1 MINSTN
7 RWACLISAVLFFMTL
22 PSLQAQ
28 HEVGVKIH
36 TINFM
41 GDFGGGGGSGTV
53 FLKDVNVQ
61 ATTMGLSLEH
71 KRHFAK
77 VLSWKNSIGA
87 FSIHSNDQYTR
98 NPFRR
103 GRDLSMKGS
112 LVEFT
117 TGLEIDIFPM
127 PYCIKKSSVT
137 PYFGIST
144 GVALSNVDI
153 LQNVYNEE
161 KLALEQ
167 IYLTDKSR
175 QFAPIFPMYLGIKAK
190 FGPSWVFSSELNYR
204 QIIGDNLDGYVRQQG
219 DTYFSVSVGIAYNI
233 CSPAFSPIRC
243 PRF

>member
-41 GDFGGGGGSGTV
+41 GDFGGGGGLGAV

-61 ATTMGLSLEH
+61 ATTMGFSLEH

-190 FGPSWVFSSELNYR
+190 FGPSWVFSS
-204 QIIGDNLDGYVRQQG
+204 
-219 DTYFSVSVGIAYNI
+219 F
-233 CSPAFSPIRC
+233 
-243 PRF
+243 